1 MINCS
6 GFTQK
11 LSSGADI
18 GTVQT
23 IEVINSAERGSTPVI
38 QEQPDTLGEWSAMV
52 NEEIVTK
59 LAQSIQ
65 RKKRLHKLLAQETPL
80 QREDENQ
87 LLSVLEDY
95 HDVFSLEEGER
106 GETDWV
112 EMKID
117 TGDAAPVRQAP
128 CQIPF
133 AVH

>member
-1 MINCS
+1 
-6 GFTQK
+6 
-11 LSSGADI
+11 
-18 GTVQT
+18 
-23 IEVINSAERGSTPVI
+23 
-38 QEQPDTLGEWSAMV
+38 MV